1 MKISNK
7 RKFNKINL
15 CDLMKELGR
24 NFACLEINKAF
35 NTLSKNHSAQGFE
48 GYIVMNCDKN
58 KTIHKICH
66 SVPDTESE
74 VCACANTNANSPRHI
89 CESTEVTPLCHAEL
103 CLTAFS
109 EISDFVKNVWFSTA
123 SYQRGV
129 DNFNVNTFLKQI
141 YTFITGQILSQAQND
156 SISNMADL
164 VGRSFHPNIGGVK

>member
-48 GYIVMNCDKN
+48 PLRHCENAQAGVALLGFV
-58 KTIHKICH
+58 KTKT
-66 SVPDTESE
+66 SRATLR
-74 VCACANTNANSPRHI
+74 NRR

-164 VGRSFHPNIGGVK
+164 VGWGFHPKIGGVK